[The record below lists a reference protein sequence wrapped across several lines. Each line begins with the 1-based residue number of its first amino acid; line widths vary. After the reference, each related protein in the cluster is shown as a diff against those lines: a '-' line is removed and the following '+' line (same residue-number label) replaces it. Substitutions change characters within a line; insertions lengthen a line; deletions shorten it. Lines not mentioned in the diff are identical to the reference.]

1 MVSNLDSD
9 PCHSRAQDS
18 ALPAWI
24 LWRESPRIDDLDNA
38 ELDGDNEGREV
49 AVVLH
54 VRDLDLLLDEDVM
67 QCEELILLL
76 HTFINVRTPAL
87 RSLDA
92 GGENLPCPL
101 TQANSSLNSWNA
113 FIDENEVGE
122 AVNKLKEIENDIT
135 ENELNDDV
143 DIPWS
148 IEQSD
153 REGDDQRSDEVESQI
168 AIDIRYDWDLVRK
181 VF

>member
-1 MVSNLDSD
+1 MRY
-9 PCHSRAQDS
+9 CQAQC
-18 ALPAWI
+18 P
-24 LWRESPRIDDLDNA
+24 
-38 ELDGDNEGREV
+38 
-49 AVVLH
+49 
-54 VRDLDLLLDEDVM
+54 
-67 QCEELILLL
+67 
-76 HTFINVRTPAL
+76 TVRTPAL

-92 GGENLPCPL
+92 GGENLHCPL

-113 FIDENEVGE
+113 FIDEDEVGE

-148 IEQSD
+148 VEQSD
-153 REGDDQRSDEVESQI
+153 REGDDRRSDEVESQN
-168 AIDIRYDWDLVRK
+168 AIDITYDWYLVRK

>member
-1 MVSNLDSD
+1 MGYGS
-9 PCHSRAQDS
+9 
-18 ALPAWI
+18 
-24 LWRESPRIDDLDNA
+24 
-38 ELDGDNEGREV
+38 
-49 AVVLH
+49 
-54 VRDLDLLLDEDVM
+54 
-67 QCEELILLL
+67 
-76 HTFINVRTPAL
+76 VRTPAL

-113 FIDENEVGE
+113 FIDEDEGE

-148 IEQSD
+148 VEQSD